1 MNSPVNTHVDHHA
14 GNGAA
19 RARIAYLV
27 PGPMHRTP
35 LGQAELD
42 RRQAKLRE
50 WAMPGTYVD
59 VRAVDE
65 GPASIESMYEEY
77 LSIPAMSRLVAQTEA
92 DGYDAAIIGCFGDPG
107 LDGLREISDMLV
119 VGPASASIAL
129 ATTLGHRFS
138 YITVTASIVPALR
151 RLAWEAGA
159 SDALASVRYIET
171 SVMDVNKDHGAAL
184 DRMLEQGRIAIEQ
197 DDADALVLGCMSM
210 GFLDVAEQMTAE
222 LGVPVINPSRAGL
235 HTAEMTVA
243 QGLRHSRRAYMT
255 PPKIT
260 AGATLDELFVDRSTV
275 SP

>member
-1 MNSPVNTHVDHHA
+1 MPATTETRHPQPDRTRV
-14 GNGAA
+14 
-19 RARIAYLV
+19 AYLV
-27 PGPMHRTP
+27 PGPMHRTV
-35 LGQAELD
+35 LGAEELE
-42 RRQAKLRE
+42 RRQDKLQQ
-50 WAMPGTYVD
+50 WAAPGTDVT
-59 VRAVDE
+59 VRAVEE

-77 LSIPAMSRLVAQTEA
+77 LSIPAMSKLVVETQA
-92 DGYDAAIIGCFGDPG
+92 DGFDAAIVGCFGDPG

-138 YITVTASIVPALR
+138 YVTVTASIVPALR

-184 DRMLEQGRIAIEQ
+184 GRMLEQGKLAVER
-197 DDADALVLGCMSM
+197 DGADTLVLGCMSM

-235 HTAEMTVA
+235 HMAEMSCA
-243 QGLRHSRRAYMT
+243 MGLRHSRRAFMT
-255 PPKIT
+255 PPKIAAGKGIDDLFIT
-260 AGATLDELFVDRSTV
+260 ATGS
-275 SP
+275 S

>member
-1 MNSPVNTHVDHHA
+1 MNSPANTHVDSHA

-19 RARIAYLV
+19 PARIAYLV

-42 RRQAKLRE
+42 RRQAKLRG
-50 WAMPGTYVD
+50 WAMPGTHVD

-77 LSIPAMSRLVAQTEA
+77 LSIPAMAQLLTQTQS
-92 DGYDAAIIGCFGDPG
+92 DGYDAAIVGCFGDPG

-119 VGPASASIAL
+119 VGPASSSIAL

-159 SDALASVRYIET
+159 SEALASVRYIET
-171 SVMDVNKDHGAAL
+171 SVMDVNKDHDSAVA
-184 DRMLEQGRIAIEQ
+184 RMLEQGRLAVDQ
-197 DDADALVLGCMSM
+197 DGADVLVLGCMSM

-222 LGVPVINPSRAGL
+222 LGIPVINPSRAGL
-235 HTAEMTVA
+235 HAAETTVA

-260 AGATLDELFVDRSTV
+260 AGAGLDDLFLDTAAVA
-275 SP
+275 P